1 MSSAKPPWRTARTLS
16 RRQAIA
22 ELTLG
27 AGALALAG
35 CAGASTRHAAGDGST
50 LASTWGDPRGDGQLE
65 PGPGSTLIDRTDLA
79 PSAGAGSKV
88 ALLAHLTDAH
98 VMDEESPARVP
109 FLRRLGPPFN
119 STFRPQEALSKRV
132 LAGALR
138 SVAALRPDA
147 VIQGG
152 DLIDNAQRNELD
164 WALALLHGGRVDPRS
179 GNAAYEGVQSQAN
192 PDPFYYR
199 PDLDAPRYPGLLGEA
214 VEPVV
219 SQGATAP
226 VYPVLGDHDILVQG
240 VLTPIA
246 LTRAIA
252 LGDRAIW
259 DLPTGLKLPAGLSLS
274 SSTTA
279 PLSSPDS
286 LAKPELLEGLIEQL
300 RGAASVQVA
309 ADPAREQLSVAEVLA
324 RLRAGGAGGS
334 APQLDYSFDVGT
346 RLRVIVLDLVRRE
359 GGSGGVVHPGQ
370 AAWLEAELTSAG
382 DRWAIVVSHQ
392 PLTSSAGGER
402 LLALLDGAPRVI
414 AAICG
419 HTHRSR
425 ITPRPSRA
433 GGYWLIATSSLIDF
447 PQQLRA
453 LRLVEQDTDAAALE
467 TWMIDHSPDQRIG
480 NISRQL
486 SYTDAQG
493 GRPQGFAGGPLDRDV
508 RLFKRAVS

>member
-1 MSSAKPPWRTARTLS
+1 MSPVEPRGRAPRALT
-16 RRQAIA
+16 RRGAII

-27 AGALALAG
+27 AAGLVLAG
-35 CAGASTRHAAGDGST
+35 CGGASMQRAAADGST
-50 LASTWGDPRGDGQLE
+50 LESTWGDQNGDGQLE
-65 PGPGSTLIDRTDLA
+65 PGPGTVLIDRTDLA
-79 PSAGAGSKV
+79 PGVVGGRSV

-98 VMDEESPARVP
+98 VIDEESPARVP

-152 DLIDNAQRNELD
+152 DLIDNAQRNELE
-164 WALALLHGGRVDPRS
+164 WALALLSGGRIDPRS
-179 GNAAYEGVQSQAN
+179 GNRAYEGVQAQAD

-199 PDLDAPRYPGLLGEA
+199 PDLDAPRHPGLLADA
-214 VEPVV
+214 VRPFT
-219 SQGATAP
+219 SPGTTAP
-226 VYPVLGDHDILVQG
+226 VYPVLGDHDILAQG
-240 VLTPIA
+240 VLVPTP

-252 LGDRAIW
+252 LGNRAVW
-259 DLPTGLKLPAGLSLS
+259 DLPTGLKLPAGVSLS
-274 SSTTA
+274 SPAT

-286 LAKPELLEGLIEQL
+286 LAKPGLLEGLIEQV
-300 RGAASVQVA
+300 RASPSVPVA
-309 ADPAREQLSVAEVLA
+309 PDPAREELSVEEVLA
-324 RLRAGGAGGS
+324 RLRARGRGGAG
-334 APQLDYSFDVGT
+334 QLLDYSFDVGA

-359 GGSGGVVHPGQ
+359 GGSGGLVHPGQ
-370 AAWLEAELTSAG
+370 AAALEAALASAG
-382 DRWAIVVSHQ
+382 ERWVIVASHQ
-392 PLTSSAGGER
+392 PLASSQGGEL
-402 LLALLDGAPRVI
+402 LLAVLDGAPRVI
-414 AAICG
+414 AALSG
-419 HTHRSR
+419 HTHRSW

-453 LRLVEQDTDAAALE
+453 LRLVEHGSGSAALE
-467 TWMIDHSPDQRIG
+467 TWMIDHAPEPRIG
-480 NISRQL
+480 DVARQL
-486 SYTDAQG
+486 SYIDAQG

>member
-1 MSSAKPPWRTARTLS
+1 MSPVEPPRRSTRILS
-16 RRQAIA
+16 RLQAIA

-27 AGALALAG
+27 GASLLLAG
-35 CAGASTRHAAGDGST
+35 CGGASIRRAAADGST
-50 LASTWGDPRGDGQLE
+50 LESTWNDPHGDGQLE
-65 PGPGSTLIDRTDLA
+65 PGPATTLIDRTDLA
-79 PSAGAGSKV
+79 PGGGSGSAV

-98 VMDEESPARVP
+98 VMEEESPARVP
-109 FLRRLGPPFN
+109 FLRRICPPFN

-138 SVAALRPDA
+138 SLAALRPDA

-164 WALALLHGGRVDPRS
+164 WALTLLHGGQLNPRS

-199 PDLDAPRYPGLLGEA
+199 PDLDAPRHPGLLSEA
-214 VEPVV
+214 VEPFV
-219 SQGATAP
+219 SPGAAAP
-226 VYPVLGDHDILVQG
+226 VYPILGDHDILVQG
-240 VLTPIA
+240 VLAPTP

-252 LGDRAIW
+252 LGDQAIW
-259 DLPTGLKLPAGLSLS
+259 DLPTGLKLPPGLSLS
-274 SSTTA
+274 SAAA

-286 LAKPELLEGLIEQL
+286 LAKPGLLEGVIEQA
-300 RGAASVQVA
+300 RVAASVPVA
-309 ADPAREQLSVAEVLA
+309 ADPAREELSVAEVLA
-324 RLRAGGAGGS
+324 RLRAAGRGGS
-334 APQLDYSFDVGT
+334 GQLLDYSFDVGA

-359 GGSGGVVHPGQ
+359 GGSGGLVHPGQ
-370 AAWLEAELTSAG
+370 AAALEATLSSAG
-382 DRWAIVVSHQ
+382 DRWVIVTSHQ
-392 PLTSSAGGER
+392 PLTSSQGGER

-414 AAICG
+414 AALSG

-425 ITPRPSRA
+425 ITPRQSRA

-453 LRLVEQDTDAAALE
+453 LRLIDQGTGAAALE
-467 TWMIDHSPDQRIG
+467 TWMIDHTPDPRIG
-480 NISRQL
+480 DISRQL
-486 SYTDAQG
+486 SYIDAQG

-508 RLFKRAVS
+508 RLFKRAMS

>member
-1 MSSAKPPWRTARTLS
+1 MIPGEPPRCSARTVS
-16 RRQAIA
+16 RRRAIA
-22 ELTLG
+22 ELSLGG
-27 AGALALAG
+27 AGLLLAG
-35 CAGASTRHAAGDGST
+35 CGGASARGAAADGST
-50 LASTWGDPRGDGQLE
+50 LESLWGDPDGDGQLE
-65 PGPGSTLIDRTDLA
+65 PEPGTTLIDRTDLA
-79 PSAGAGSKV
+79 AGGGGGSEV

-138 SVAALRPDA
+138 SLAALRPDA

-164 WALALLHGGRVDPRS
+164 WALALLRGGRVDPRS
-179 GNAAYEGVQSQAN
+179 GNAVYEGVQSQAD

-199 PDLDAPRYPGLLGEA
+199 PDLDAPRHPGLLVEA
-214 VEPVV
+214 VAPFA
-219 SQGATAP
+219 SPGTSAP

-240 VLTPIA
+240 VLGPTP

-259 DLPTGLKLPAGLSLS
+259 DLPIGLKLPPGLSLS
-274 SSTTA
+274 STTA
-279 PLSSPDS
+279 SHSSPDS
-286 LAKPELLEGLIEQL
+286 LAKPGLLEGLIEQV
-300 RGAASVQVA
+300 RAAPSVPVA
-309 ADPAREQLSVAEVLA
+309 ADPAREELGVAEVLA
-324 RLRAGGAGGS
+324 GLRAGGRGGS
-334 APQLDYSFDVGT
+334 GQLLDYSFDVGA

-359 GGSGGVVHPGQ
+359 GGSGGLVHAQQ
-370 AAWLEAELTSAG
+370 AAGLEAALSSAG
-382 DRWAIVVSHQ
+382 DRWVIVASHQ
-392 PLTSSAGGER
+392 PLESSQGGER
-402 LLALLDGAPRVI
+402 LLALLDGAPRAI
-414 AAICG
+414 AAISG
-419 HTHRSR
+419 HTHRNR

-433 GGYWLIATSSLIDF
+433 GGYWLIATCSLIDF

-453 LRLVEQDTDAAALE
+453 LRLIDHGTGAAALE
-467 TWMIDHSPDQRIG
+467 TWMIDHAPDPRLG
-480 NISRQL
+480 DISRQL

>member
-1 MSSAKPPWRTARTLS
+1 VSSVEPPRRTTRTLS

-22 ELTLG
+22 ELALGGAAMLLASCG
-27 AGALALAG
+27 AGSARRAVY
-35 CAGASTRHAAGDGST
+35 DGST
-50 LASTWGDPRGDGQLE
+50 LASTWGDPHGDGQLE
-65 PGPGSTLIDRTDLA
+65 PEPASRLIDRTDLA
-79 PSAGAGSKV
+79 PRGAKGTAV

-109 FLRRLGPPFN
+109 FLRHLGPPFN

-147 VIQGG
+147 LIQGG

-164 WALALLHGGRVDPRS
+164 WALALLRGGRIDPRS

-199 PDLDAPRYPGLLGEA
+199 PDLDAPRHPGLLAEA
-214 VEPVV
+214 VEPFA
-219 SQGATAP
+219 SPGAAAP

-240 VLTPIA
+240 VLAPTA

-274 SSTTA
+274 STA
-279 PLSSPDS
+279 TQLSSPDS
-286 LAKPELLEGLIEQL
+286 LARPGLLEGLIEQVS
-300 RGAASVQVA
+300 AAPSVVVA
-309 ADPAREQLSVAEVLA
+309 ADAARQELGVADVLA
-324 RLRAGGAGGS
+324 RLRAGTREGS
-334 APQLDYSFDVGT
+334 GQLLDYSFDVGP

-359 GGSGGVVHPGQ
+359 GGSGGLVHPAQ
-370 AAWLEAELTSAG
+370 AAELEAALSAAG
-382 DRWAIVVSHQ
+382 DRWVIVASHQ
-392 PLTSSAGGER
+392 PLTSSQGGER

-414 AAICG
+414 AALSG

-447 PQQLRA
+447 PQELRA
-453 LRLVEQDTDAAALE
+453 LRLIEQGTDAAALE
-467 TWMIDHSPDQRIG
+467 TWMIDHSPDAGIG
-480 NISRQL
+480 DISRQL
-486 SYTDAQG
+486 SYIDAQG

-508 RLFKRAVS
+508 RLFKRAVG